1 MALYDRTLAEQPLA
15 RAGRGLGP
23 QRLRPGPRAHPLRP
37 AGPAIRRQDL
47 IGNRIK
53 RILTE
58 NPALVRANRVGIGG
72 RDLPHR
78 TLPRSE
84 YRERRLRSD
93 RAARRRPAPPRADL
107 RPRHGSIFTVLSV
120 PVYVHGERWGAS
132 VIGWD
137 PDSVAT

>member
-1 MALYDRTLAEQPLA
+1 
-15 RAGRGLGP
+15 
-23 QRLRPGPRAHPLRP
+23 
-37 AGPAIRRQDL
+37 
-47 IGNRIK
+47 
-53 RILTE
+53 
-58 NPALVRANRVGIGG
+58 VGIGG

-84 YRERRLRSD
+84 YRNAGCDLIEPPGGDRRRLVQTY
-93 RAARRRPAPPRADL
+93 ARDT
-107 RPRHGSIFTVLSV
+107 GSIFTVLSV